1 MILPMFTCAG
11 AVTVIRAGSQEIEQ
25 HIVLIGRNNQML
37 DRQAQQLRIISGKN
51 ITEITGRY
59 HELDLIANIDDLL
72 FEQLRVS
79 GEIVDDLRH

>member
-1 MILPMFTCAG
+1 
-11 AVTVIRAGSQEIEQ
+11 
-25 HIVLIGRNNQML
+25 ML